1 MRSEFNKIGGRIGV
15 VAALLLV
22 VAALALY
29 FYSERAVPPETGS
42 DLPVEVESDAA
53 RQRPD
58 SPVRRP
64 SGQSQVGATANGS
77 PEGDADT
84 PTADR
89 PAGWAPDVSASEAA
103 TAPEPEISLERQQ
116 RLLREDLAVRLGPGQ
131 IEMIVEEQLLERL
144 VTTVNSLDDA
154 PVPLR
159 FRPLVHVPDLPR
171 LDEDGD
177 DLRLPAT
184 PDPRYRPF
192 RVMFD
197 RLDVVELAELFDR
210 YEPALEKAWQALG
223 EHAGQTFRQRSIEI
237 LEHLAEFEL
246 PASRPALHQ
255 PEVLY
260 EYIDP
265 SLEQLSWGR
274 KILVRIGPEH
284 APQVQR
290 KLAALA
296 QRLASRSRQTEQGT
310 TR

>member
-1 MRSEFNKIGGRIGV
+1 MQSEFNKIGGRIGI

-29 FYSERAVPPETGS
+29 FYSERALPPETES
-42 DLPVEVESDAA
+42 ELHVAVEPEAT

-58 SPVRRP
+58 ALAGATSD
-64 SGQSQVGATANGS
+64 QSQVGETADGPS
-77 PEGDADT
+77 EGDADR

-89 PAGWAPDVSASEAA
+89 LAPSASDGS
-103 TAPEPEISLERQQ
+103 APEAETVPKPDISLERQQ
-116 RLLREDLAVRLGPGQ
+116 QLLREDLAVRLGPGQ
-131 IEMIVEEQLLERL
+131 AEMIAEEQLLERL

-159 FRPLVHVPDLPR
+159 FRPLVHVPGLPR
-171 LDEDGD
+171 LDEHGD
-177 DLRLPAT
+177 DLALPAM
-184 PDPRYRPF
+184 PDPRYRSY
-192 RVMFD
+192 RAMFD
-197 RLDVVELAELFDR
+197 RLDVVEMAELFDR

-223 EHAGQTFRQRSIEI
+223 EHSGQTFRQRSIEI
-237 LEHLAEFEL
+237 LQHLAEFEL
-246 PASRPALHQ
+246 PDSRPALHQ

-265 SLEQLSWGR
+265 ALEQLSWGR

-296 QRLASRSRQTEQGT
+296 QRLASRGRQAEEGK

>member
-1 MRSEFNKIGGRIGV
+1 MRSEFNKIGGRIGI

-29 FYSERAVPPETGS
+29 FYSERALPPETES
-42 DLPVEVESDAA
+42 ELEVAVESEAA

-58 SPVRRP
+58 ALAGEP
-64 SGQSQVGATANGS
+64 SDQSQVGETADGPS
-77 PEGDADT
+77 ESGADS

-89 PAGWAPDVSASEAA
+89 PARSESDVSV
-103 TAPEPEISLERQQ
+103 PEPDISLERQQ
-116 RLLREDLAVRLGPGQ
+116 QLLREDLAVRLGPGQ
-131 IEMIVEEQLLERL
+131 AEMIVEEQLLERL

-159 FRPLVHVPDLPR
+159 FRPLVHVPGLPR

-177 DLRLPAT
+177 DLTLPAM
-184 PDPRYRPF
+184 PDPRYRPY
-192 RVMFD
+192 RAIFD
-197 RLDVVELAELFDR
+197 RLDVVEMAELFDR

-223 EHAGQTFRQRSIEI
+223 EHSGQTFRQRSIEI

-296 QRLASRSRQTEQGT
+296 QRLASRSRHSEEGT